1 MIFFSCQASPKDV
14 IQIHTAIDR
23 RVIAL
28 KRSSEEQHVPEHNE
42 ESCDNETNDVDEDDT
57 RSDGGE
63 ARPSENE
70 ANQGNDMIIFFH
82 FLPFCYIKLT

>member
-1 MIFFSCQASPKDV
+1 MVFYSCQASPKDV

-28 KRSSEEQHVPEHNE
+28 KRSSEERHVPEHNE
-42 ESCDNETNDVDEDDT
+42 ESCDHEANDVDEDDT

-63 ARPSENE
+63 ARPNESE
-70 ANQGNDMIIFFH
+70 ANQGNYIITVFTFFH
-82 FLPFCYIKLT
+82 FIT